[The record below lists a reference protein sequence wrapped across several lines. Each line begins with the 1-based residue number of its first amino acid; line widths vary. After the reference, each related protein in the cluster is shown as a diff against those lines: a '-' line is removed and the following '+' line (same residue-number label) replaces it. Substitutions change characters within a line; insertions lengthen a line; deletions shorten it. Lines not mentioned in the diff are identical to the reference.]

1 MKPLLARPL
10 TERRGCLEAL
20 GLPAAETGRFALSHL
35 VQVASTD
42 ELEAVFTAA
51 RARRNEGLMVKDPTS
66 AYSPGRRGFGWLK
79 MKKALAT
86 LDCVVV
92 GVEAGHGKRHGVL
105 SDYTFAVR
113 DDATGAL
120 VTIGK
125 AYSGLTDAEIAE
137 LTSWF
142 EQHTLARHGRYRAV
156 EPTIVVEVAFDVIM
170 RSSRHQSGFAL
181 RFPRIARLRPDKAAA
196 DCDTLGTV
204 EVLWR
209 ELQHG
214 AEHLV
219 TQGAHADSS
228 RDA

>member
-1 MKPLLARPL
+1 
-10 TERRGCLEAL
+10 
-20 GLPAAETGRFALSHL
+20 
-35 VQVASTD
+35 
-42 ELEAVFTAA
+42 
-51 RARRNEGLMVKDPTS
+51 MVKDPAS
-66 AYSPGRRGFGWLK
+66 AYSPGRRGLGWLK

-92 GVEAGHGKRHGVL
+92 GVEVGHGKRHGVL

-113 DDATGAL
+113 DEATGRL

-137 LTSWF
+137 MTAWF
-142 EQHTLARHGRYRAV
+142 EAHTLARHGRYRIV
-156 EPTIVVEVAFDVIM
+156 EPTVVVEVAFDVIM
-170 RSSRHQSGFAL
+170 RIDRHQSGFAL

-196 DCDTLGTV
+196 ECDTLATV
-204 EVLWR
+204 EALWR

-219 TQGAHADSS
+219 TAGHRAASAN
-228 RDA
+228 RPG